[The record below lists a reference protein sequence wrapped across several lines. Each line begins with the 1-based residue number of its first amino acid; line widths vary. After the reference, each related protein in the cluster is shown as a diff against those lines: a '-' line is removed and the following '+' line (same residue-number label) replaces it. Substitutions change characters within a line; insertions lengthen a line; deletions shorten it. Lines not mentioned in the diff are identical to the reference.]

1 MRKEED
7 ADFLIRYPF
16 LNEDPVY
23 RPASRDLFIQAQNS
37 LAKRMRNIFLQQNEV
52 FSNMYTQ
59 HNVYVCNLLDPSFL
73 FIIIY
78 FDNENKKKLEK

>member
-52 FSNMYTQ
+52 FSKKYTQ
-59 HNVYVCNLLDPSFL
+59 HFYDFL
-73 FIIIY
+73 FSNLFLS
-78 FDNENKKKLEK
+78 FD

>member
-1 MRKEED
+1 MATAKLAAFHAVSYCMRKEED

-52 FSNMYTQ
+52 FSKTYTQ
-59 HNVYVCNLLDPSFL
+59 HFHNIFY
-73 FIIIY
+73 Y
-78 FDNENKKKLEK
+78 F

>member
-52 FSNMYTQ
+52 PTFIVTRLVLNEYFKARSTKNYGLWSTKQ
-59 HNVYVCNLLDPSFL
+59 KVLLSL
-73 FIIIY
+73 
-78 FDNENKKKLEK
+78 